1 MESYLGKGT
10 IDSVIVS
17 TTEIPEEMLKK
28 YETEEQ
34 KNLVK
39 VDYENMRNAKYEV
52 IESDLLTTVDGTI
65 KHNSLKLSSII
76 FFQLMNNNE
85 DEQKKIK
92 F

>member
-34 KNLVK
+34 KNLVR

-85 DEQKKIK
+85 NEQKKIK